1 MPWFIQVY
9 IDPLSTHKNQQF
21 TTVTPFYVRFSF
33 FLHHY
38 SYLEGLGL
46 GRCLMHLC
54 VQGACFSTP
63 ILWKSS
69 YILLCLFAYIYL
81 NHVKSCQI
89 MFPRKTQIFGYIWM
103 SQELVP
109 SGNNVK

>member
-9 IDPLSTHKNQQF
+9 IDPLSTRKNQQF

-54 VQGACFSTP
+54 VQGAFQPQFCGNPP
-63 ILWKSS
+63 ISS
-69 YILLCLFAYIYL
+69 YVCLLTY
-81 NHVKSCQI
+81 
-89 MFPRKTQIFGYIWM
+89 T
-103 SQELVP
+103 
-109 SGNNVK
+109 